1 MKPMAS
7 EYGKS
12 AMRLLVFTGLLLV
25 GALAGCATG
34 PSTDAMNSGQAAY
47 ERGDYV
53 MAVKDL
59 RIAADEGYPAAYTL
73 MGHLYRDGLGVAQ
86 DGGEAARHYTRGA
99 ELGQCAAQLSLA
111 RMYHI
116 GSRLGGNEILAE
128 RWYREAAVRGYPW
141 AQFALA
147 SFYEKGVLVQAD
159 DVQAYFW
166 FSILAANPQKLGN
179 SVGWAMQEVAISS
192 LVTIRDRMTAA
203 QFVEARDLVD
213 EWRIDAGGCTDSAKL
228 G

>member
-1 MKPMAS
+1 MAT

-12 AMRLLVFTGLLLV
+12 AMRPLVFTGLLLV
-25 GALAGCATG
+25 GALAGCATA
-34 PSTDAMNSGQAAY
+34 PSPDPLSAGQRAY

-53 MAVKDL
+53 SAMKNLSV
-59 RIAADEGYPAAYTL
+59 AADQGHAAAYTL

-86 DGGEAARHYTRGA
+86 NGGEAARQYTRGA
-99 ELGQCAAQLSLA
+99 KLGHCAAQLSLA

-116 GSRLGGNEILAE
+116 GSRLGGNETLAE

-147 SFYEKGVLVQAD
+147 SFYEKGALVEKD

-166 FSILAANPQKLGN
+166 FSVLAANPRRLGN
-179 SVGWAMQEVAISS
+179 SVGLAMQEVAIIS
-192 LVTIRDRMTAA
+192 LAAIRDRMTAN
-203 QFVEARDLVD
+203 QFVEARDLLD
-213 EWRIDAGGCTDSAKL
+213 ERGIGPKQCADSA
-228 G
+228 

>member
-1 MKPMAS
+1 MAS

-53 MAVKDL
+53 MAVKNL
-59 RIAADEGYPAAYTL
+59 RMAADEGYPAAYTL
-73 MGHLYRDGLGVAQ
+73 MGHLYRDGHGVAQ
-86 DGGEAARHYTRGA
+86 DGREAARQYTRGA
-99 ELGQCAAQLSLA
+99 QLGYCAAQLSLA

-116 GSRLGGNEILAE
+116 GSDLRRNEALAE
-128 RWYREAAVRGYPW
+128 RWYREAAMRGYPW
-141 AQFALA
+141 AQFSLA
-147 SFYEKGVLVQAD
+147 SFYEKGVLVEKD
-159 DVQAYFW
+159 DVQAYVW
-166 FSILAANPQKLGN
+166 FNVLAANPRRLGN
-179 SVGWAMQEVAISS
+179 SVGLAMQEVAVGS

-203 QFVEARDLVD
+203 QFVEASDLVD
-213 EWRIDAGGCTDSAKL
+213 ELRIDAEGCTDSAKL